1 MNIDD
6 RMKRY
11 EAATRFQLTAR
22 MPVVIRL
29 DGKAFHTFTKGCERP
44 FDAGLRGALTCAAQA
59 LLEEVPARFAYAQSD
74 EISLLLVD
82 YNKFESQ
89 QWFDGFVQKM
99 ASVSASVMTGY
110 FNRNWGGRRGDKI
123 NPPGFFD
130 ARVFP
135 IPERDVE
142 NHFVWRQQDAMR
154 NAVSMAAQAHFPHK
168 ELQGKH
174 TGQMLGMLSEKG
186 IKFEDYPAWFR
197 LGSIITRE
205 AIDAAPVFTQ
215 DKLFLKKF
223 LTVEEE

>member
-29 DGKAFHTFTKGCERP
+29 DGKAFHTFTRDCNRP
-44 FDAGLRGALTCAAQA
+44 FDEGLREALVKATQA
-59 LLEEVPARFAYAQSD
+59 LLDEVPARFAYAQSD

-89 QWFDGFVQKM
+89 QWFDGIIQKL
-99 ASVSASVMTGY
+99 ASVSSSVMTGH
-110 FNRNWGGRRGDKI
+110 FNRFWGDLRPDLAI
-123 NPPGFFD
+123 EPAFFD

-135 IPERDVE
+135 VPERDVE

-154 NAVSMAAQAHFPHK
+154 NAVSMAAQAHFSHK
-168 ELQGKH
+168 ELQGMH
-174 TGQMLGMLSEKG
+174 TGQMLEMLSEKHV
-186 IKFEDYPAWFR
+186 KFDDYPAWFR
-197 LGSIITRE
+197 FGSLITRE
-205 AIDAAPVFTQ
+205 KIEAAPVFTQ
-215 DKLFLKKF
+215 NKFFLKQF

>member
-6 RMKRY
+6 RMKKY
-11 EAATRFQLTAR
+11 EAATRTQLTAR

-29 DGKAFHTFTKGCERP
+29 DGKAFHTFTRDCSRP
-44 FDAGLRGALTCAAQA
+44 FDTELREALVRAAQA
-59 LLEEVPARFAYAQSD
+59 LLTEVPARFAYAQSD
-74 EISLLLVD
+74 EVSLLLVD

-89 QWFDGFVQKM
+89 QWFDGIVQKM
-99 ASVSASVMTGY
+99 ASVSAAVMTGH
-110 FNRNWGGRRGDKI
+110 FNRLWAELRPDLAVE
-123 NPPGFFD
+123 PAFFD

-154 NAVSMAAQAHFPHK
+154 NAVSMAAQAEFSHK

-174 TGQMLGMLSEKG
+174 TGEMLEMLASHK
-186 IKFEDYPAWFR
+186 IKFESYPEWFQF
-197 LGSIITRE
+197 GSLITRE
-205 AIDAAPVFTQ
+205 KIEAAPVFTNS
-215 DKLFLKKF
+215 KFFLKQF